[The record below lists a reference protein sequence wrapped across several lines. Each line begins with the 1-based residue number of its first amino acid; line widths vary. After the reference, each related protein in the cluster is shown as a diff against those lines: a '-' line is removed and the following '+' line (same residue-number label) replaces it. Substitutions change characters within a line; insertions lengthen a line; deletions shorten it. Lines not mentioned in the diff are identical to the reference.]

1 MRRYRFGVDVESDG
15 LNSAWLSG
23 QRPLCGP
30 RDRTPC
36 CGRYSPALQIRFALP
51 SRVLFFSPIPRG
63 PAGPRIRHPRIHVRA
78 RLAGPFPIAAE
89 IIWAAQNRGG
99 GGQATDHTGSGPGD
113 SGSRSPG
120 PWRRQVQSSHPLVCT
135 CASKAWASMTLAAS
149 SSSVARSRW
158 NCSLHFR
165 ISASASGA

>member
-78 RLAGPFPIAAE
+78 RLAGPFPIVVE
-89 IIWAAQNRGG
+89 IIWAAPNRGG
-99 GGQATDHTGSGPGD
+99 HGQATDHTGSGPGD
-113 SGSRSPG
+113 SGSLRPG
-120 PWRRQVQSSHPLVCT
+120 PWRRQVLSSHPLACLCQQGLGQHDAGRQFVVGCP
-135 CASKAWASMTLAAS
+135 LP
-149 SSSVARSRW
+149 W
-158 NCSLHFR
+158 NCFLHFR
-165 ISASASGA
+165 ISASASAA